1 MALPFRF
8 NDWWPI
14 FDGPS
19 TGRLMLVLFGESE
32 DARDIRKENVL
43 NFTIRGG
50 NHSSPDWQH
59 KLGVWLGTIGPESRL
74 QSGEKLYKIKGGLW
88 SIDDMPVVHGVVP
101 DVAIRSYSPN
111 LRDRGIASLKVI
123 DHVGYDLDR
132 ELLLGDGPLGI
143 GT

>member
-19 TGRLMLVLFGESE
+19 TGRLILELFGEPE
-32 DARDIRKENVL
+32 DASTRNVL

-59 KLGVWLGTIGPESRL
+59 KIGVWLGTIGPETRL
-74 QSGEKLYKIKGGLW
+74 QSGEKLYKITGGLW

-111 LRDRGIASLKVI
+111 LRDRGIASLKVS
-123 DHVGYDLDR
+123 DSVGYDPF
-132 ELLLGDGPLGI
+132 ELVYQAARLATGEE
-143 GT
+143 